1 MHRAVAPSTRMAPAS
16 VGVFLL
22 PSPAGSTVG
31 GMAEPTVEPV
41 DAGPSQRELRRQA
54 KAEAAARAAEVEQAK
69 PTRSYVVTFHL
80 ADGTAL
86 PAGEMDD
93 AGLEHV
99 RRLLDSRLGPD
110 GDDAEC
116 RTMKVGR
123 SVVPAGQ
130 VVRISWV
137 DA

>member
-1 MHRAVAPSTRMAPAS
+1 MP
-16 VGVFLL
+16 
-22 PSPAGSTVG
+22 
-31 GMAEPTVEPV
+31 EVEPV
-41 DAGPSQRELRRQA
+41 DAGPSQRELRRAA
-54 KAEAAARAAEVEQAK
+54 KAEAARQAAEAEAAK
-69 PTRSYVVTFHL
+69 PARSYVVTFHL
-80 ADGTAL
+80 ADGTSI

-99 RRLLDSRLGPD
+99 RRLLDARLGPD
-110 GDDAEC
+110 GDDEHC
-116 RTMKVGR
+116 RTMRVGR